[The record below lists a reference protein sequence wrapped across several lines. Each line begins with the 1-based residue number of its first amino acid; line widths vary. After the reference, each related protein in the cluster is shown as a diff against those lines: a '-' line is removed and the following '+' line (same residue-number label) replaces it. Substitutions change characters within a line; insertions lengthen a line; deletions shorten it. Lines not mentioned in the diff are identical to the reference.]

1 MISKLRYIIFL
12 LLLII
17 TIYFYIHNRKS
28 GCTNKKAINYNPDA
42 DIGDEAKCRYNTLG
56 CMDKNSSN
64 YNMYATA
71 SCSEDCQGCE
81 EKGTCD
87 LCKYQKECK
96 HHCPEC
102 ICKPKV
108 KGCNRVWAINYD
120 PKATDDNGSCIS
132 PEKLLEKISIIS
144 GGDCKR
150 CSGRV
155 SVKIGDEYP
164 ILGGKQGINVLVLE
178 RNNKLKIRYKRSFMT
193 ANYERENKK
202 FVDFMRKYVFY
213 KDIVIIA
220 IRGDAVG
227 RKRSVNVDNEPVF
240 IESVLSDDSKMVLKK
255 LGAKTP
261 ELARSGSYI
270 LVGSFLNDIYF
281 ETYSS
286 NADSFFPYFNLTN
299 YGCVNFNNPDYERI
313 ELDLSKLKLLSST
326 GDTSESNIFDEK
338 SDDKTKYINVKKK
351 NFIDMNR
358 VDNINRCA
366 LEVIQLGYR
375 IFSVSKTKCYAYK
388 IKDPKNENPLK
399 YFKNK
404 QFTEYNEKNKF
415 FRLSNNICRLNNQ
428 LLPYGNETE
437 ESLFL
442 IDEIYFSGLYSKF
455 YGGQMVELYNLR
467 DFKGIRRDVGVGI
480 HQAWGS
486 IPKSLN
492 VKDDALIY
500 IPVTSLRIPHEFKVT
515 LFRNVSP
522 DEDLTNFKK
531 YELKFEDAYN
541 GFRKLNMSCCEG
553 GKISTANTTTKK
565 TIRTVKFRIWNNIIK
580 NLNLKRT
587 EVLAKLYIYDSSI
600 PQTDVKPENN
610 DKYQFI
616 DKYDLNLYSEIE
628 RLKNENNHGKIG
640 FIELYNYSGRK
651 VRKIEFTTWEFFWNY
666 NFSLVLNAWK
676 DWYASEGGIPMPT
689 EGIFKVF
696 AVDINKTLLDK
707 SCTLYGAEA
716 NSKEIKDGFT
726 HRSCTNL
733 AKFGKYA
740 CEDSGK
746 EKPFTNDIKY
756 IVVSKQNFGVTIYDK
771 TDFEGASITLGYGKY
786 NLPDDL
792 SMIVQSLKVDLKYAV
807 VKLYLGYNF
816 KNEFIRVIN
825 KHTKQLRKAFKYAN
839 IFDLLGEN
847 KRIRSISIEKL
858 DYYTEISNNAYPDKY
873 DENKKYESY
882 QYPFKYKLSNEYI
895 NYLDYPY
902 DYFKDEIS
910 FDSNDKF
917 VRVVK
922 ENFEFTK
929 LKSISPIKVGSG
941 QIFRVI
947 NSGGGINYIK
957 TELGDSNFNNLITD
971 VKAINTYNINN
982 NFIRK
987 IILYG
992 GKIMEYDGKKVT
1004 LLGLDNLDFAIEEN
1018 FIEISSLDSSEVN
1031 IYKSNID
1038 IFVKIN
1044 GALKKLGK
1052 YLAIK
1057 NNDKFIRINYDE
1069 IDMNNVKKKKVNLFL
1084 INGKEE
1090 IILEENINN
1099 SNNFNTY
1106 NFYIIKRNL
1115 ESTEVPFNAK
1125 TGQELCSCNIF
1136 DSEYDFTNFM
1146 YVQLEKLSF
1155 KNKLHAISLAKR
1167 VNTLKELGIMEINNY
1182 ELLNNVNNNRYSSP
1196 TIVQVLDSKFNI
1208 NKMIYFNCHKYTIN
1222 SNINTINKLD
1232 QVGKND
1238 LSVSKHEKRVEILM
1252 RDKSNFNDNFENK
1265 YESKFNLR
1273 QDFNSVLLSNIQ
1285 DNLNKVNQLLKD
1297 SGSIETYDFNQ
1308 KLMRK
1313 TTFKNYILENNNKLQ
1328 DITKFKFNNT
1338 EKFITIYNK
1347 NKIKLC
1353 TLPFFYKLDNNSINS
1368 ALNTYLFKH
1377 ECFIKIYDINMKLI
1391 KVGLCKNKKYIF
1403 IDKKTNKKVSLNYK
1417 QYIGKFNNFEW
1428 QTAEDNYVFDLDE
1441 IYFEIELAKPIKS
1454 NIQDST
1460 EILFISVK
1468 NNSLFKSF
1476 DDVLKSFG
1484 YNNSLRDYTF
1494 RFLLTRKMY
1503 SAIRFYD
1510 INNKVTKKLKF
1521 SFEPILDSSFGA
1533 PAPRSPILL
1542 YDNPIK
1548 YIETYKNNIIY
1559 EFMQKDKLIFSVRIP
1574 NGMKGIYSYKVDG
1587 NVVYANKVVCEDGK
1601 NIKIYDENENLI
1613 TESGDDSVHDYILGI
1628 KFNKYNGRKIFEYY
1642 PKTNKTIIRLLDS
1655 NNNIDT
1661 ILTKD
1666 VDENV
1671 DIEIKD
1677 QLGNVIRKV
1686 NNRDLYILENDYS
1699 GLKVIKPDKTFK
1711 ITFTS
1716 VNGEF

>member
-56 CMDKNSSN
+56 CMDKNASN

-155 SVKIGDEYP
+155 SVKIGNEYP
-164 ILGGKQGINVLVLE
+164 ILGGKQGINLLVLE
-178 RNNKLKIRYKRSFMT
+178 RNNDLKIRYKRSFMT
-193 ANYERENKK
+193 ANYELENKK

-227 RKRSVNVDNEPVF
+227 RKRSLNIDNEPVF

-255 LGAKTP
+255 LGAQTP

-299 YGCVNFNNPDYERI
+299 FGCVNFNNPDYEKI

-326 GDTSESNIFDEK
+326 GDTSESSIFDEK
-338 SDDKTKYINVKKK
+338 SDDKTKYINVKKS
-351 NFIDMNR
+351 NFVDMNR

-375 IFSVSKTKCYAYK
+375 IFSVSKTKCYAYR
-388 IKDPKNENPLK
+388 IKDPNNKNALK

-404 QFTEYNEKNKF
+404 QFTEYDEKNKF

-428 LLPYGNETE
+428 LLPYGNEIE

-442 IDEIYFSGLYSKF
+442 IDDIYFSGLYSKF

-492 VKDDALIY
+492 VKEDSLIY
-500 IPVTSLRIPHEFKVT
+500 IPITSLRIPHEFKVT
-515 LFRNVSP
+515 LFRNISA

-553 GKISTANTTTKK
+553 GKITIANTYTKK
-565 TIRTVKFRIWNNIIK
+565 NMRTLKFRIWNNIIK

-587 EVLAKLYIYDSSI
+587 EVLAKLYIFDNSI
-600 PQTDVKPENN
+600 PQVDVRPENI
-610 DKYQFI
+610 DKYQLVGE
-616 DKYDLNLYSEIE
+616 YDLNLYSEID

-640 FIELYNYSGRK
+640 YIELYNYSGKKIRK
-651 VRKIEFTTWEFFWNY
+651 LEFSTWEYFWSY
-666 NFSLVLNAWK
+666 NFTAAINAWK
-676 DWYASEGGIPMPT
+676 SWYELGNIPMPE

-696 AVDINKTLLDK
+696 AVDPNKVLLDK
-707 SCTLYGAEA
+707 SCTLYGSEE
-716 NSKEIKDGFT
+716 NSKEISDGFT
-726 HRSCTNL
+726 HKNCTDI
-733 AKFGKYA
+733 AKYGKYA
-740 CEDSGK
+740 CDDNGK

-756 IVVSKQNFGVTIYDK
+756 IVVSKLNFGVTIYDEP
-771 TDFEGASITLGYGKY
+771 DFEGASITLGFGKY

-792 SMIVQSLKVDLKYAV
+792 SMIVQSLKVNLKYAV
-807 VKLYLGYNF
+807 VKLYLDYNF

-825 KHTKQLRKAFKYAN
+825 KHTKQLKKPFTYSN
-839 IFDLLGEN
+839 IFNLLGEN

-873 DENKKYESY
+873 DENKKYDNY
-882 QYPFKYKLSNEYI
+882 QYPIKYKLSNELV

-902 DYFKDEIS
+902 NYFKDEIKL
-910 FDSNDKF
+910 DSNDKF

-922 ENFEFTK
+922 ENFEFSK
-929 LKSISPIKVGSG
+929 LKSIIPIEVNKN
-941 QIFRVI
+941 QIFKVI

-957 TELGDSNFNNLITD
+957 NELDSTSFQNLLSD
-971 VKAINTYNINN
+971 VKAINTYDTNN
-982 NFIRK
+982 NFVRK

-992 GKIMEYDGKKVT
+992 GKIMKYDGKKVSMLT
-1004 LLGLDNLDFAIEEN
+1004 INNLDFSATERI
-1018 FIEISSLDSSEVN
+1018 IEICSLDDAEVN
-1031 IYKSNID
+1031 IYKNSIN

-1044 GALKKLGK
+1044 GVLKSLGK
-1052 YLAIK
+1052 YLSIK
-1057 NNDKFIRINYDE
+1057 NSNKYIRINYDE
-1069 IDMNNVKKKKVNLFL
+1069 LDMDVIKKKKVNLIL
-1084 INGKEE
+1084 VDNDKES
-1090 IILEENINN
+1090 IIEENISN
-1099 SNNFNTY
+1099 SNGNDTY
-1106 NFYIIKRNL
+1106 NFYIIKRNT
-1115 ESTEVPFNAK
+1115 ESTEVPVNPK
-1125 TGQELCSCNIF
+1125 TGLEICSCNIF
-1136 DSEYDFTNFM
+1136 DSEYDFTNFIYIELNKM
-1146 YVQLEKLSF
+1146 SFRKKL
-1155 KNKLHAISLAKR
+1155 NAISLAPK
-1167 VNTLKELGIMEINNY
+1167 VNSLKELEIMELNNN
-1182 ELLNNVNNNRYSSP
+1182 ELLNNVNGVRYNSP
-1196 TIVQVLDSKFNI
+1196 TIVQILDSKFNV

-1222 SNINTINKLD
+1222 YNINTINKLD
-1232 QVGKND
+1232 FVGKND
-1238 LSVSKHEKRVEILM
+1238 ISVSKHEKKIEILM
-1252 RDKSNFNDNFENK
+1252 RDKSNFNDNFEDK
-1265 YESKFNLR
+1265 YTTKFNLR
-1273 QDFNSVLLSNIQ
+1273 QDLNSVLLNNIQ
-1285 DNLNKVNQLLKD
+1285 DNLNQINNLLKD
-1297 SGSIETYDFNQ
+1297 SGTIETYDFNY
-1308 KLMRK
+1308 KLIRNSS
-1313 TTFKNYILENNNKLQ
+1313 FKNNIFENNLKI
-1328 DITKFKFNNT
+1328 DDMSKFNFDVS
-1338 EKFITIYNK
+1338 EKIITFYDK
-1347 NKIKLC
+1347 NKTKLC
-1353 TLPFFYKLDNNSINS
+1353 TLPFFYKFNSTSVNS
-1368 ALNTYLFKH
+1368 AINTYLFKH
-1377 ECFIKIYDINMKLI
+1377 ECFIKIYDINMKLL
-1391 KVGLCKNKKYIF
+1391 KVGLCKNKKFIF
-1403 IDKKTNKKVSLNYK
+1403 VDKKTNKKISLNYK
-1417 QYIGKFNNFEW
+1417 SYIDKFTNFEW
-1428 QTAEDNYVFDLDE
+1428 QTAEDNYIFDLDE
-1441 IYFEIELAKPIKS
+1441 IYFEIELANPLSS
-1454 NIQDST
+1454 NIENST
-1460 EILFISVK
+1460 EILFIKVK
-1468 NNSLFKSF
+1468 NNNLITSF

-1484 YNNSLRDYTF
+1484 YNNAWKEYTF

-1510 INNKVTKKLKF
+1510 INNKVTKKMKF
-1521 SFEPILDSSFGA
+1521 SFEPVLDSSFGSLL
-1533 PAPRSPILL
+1533 PRSPILL

-1548 YIETYKNNIIY
+1548 YFETYKNNIIY
-1559 EFMQKDKLIFSVRIP
+1559 ECYQKDKFIFSVKIP
-1574 NGMKGIYSYKVDG
+1574 NGMKGVYSYKTDG
-1587 NVVYANKVVCEDGK
+1587 NIVYADKVICEDGK
-1601 NIKIYDENENLI
+1601 NVKIYDENNNLI
-1613 TESGDDSVHDYILGI
+1613 TESGDDTLHAYILGI
-1628 KFNKYNGRKIFEYY
+1628 KCTNYTGKIVLEYY
-1642 PKTNKTIIRLLDS
+1642 PKTNKKIIRLLD
-1655 NNNIDT
+1655 NFNNIDK
-1661 ILTKD
+1661 IITKEI
-1666 VDENV
+1666 DENKTI
-1671 DIEIKD
+1671 DIKD
-1677 QLGNVIRKV
+1677 QLGNVINTINDREI
-1686 NNRDLYILENDYS
+1686 YILENDYS
-1699 GLKVIKPDKTFK
+1699 ALKIIKPNKTFK
-1711 ITFTS
+1711 FIFAS
-1716 VNGEF
+1716 INGDF